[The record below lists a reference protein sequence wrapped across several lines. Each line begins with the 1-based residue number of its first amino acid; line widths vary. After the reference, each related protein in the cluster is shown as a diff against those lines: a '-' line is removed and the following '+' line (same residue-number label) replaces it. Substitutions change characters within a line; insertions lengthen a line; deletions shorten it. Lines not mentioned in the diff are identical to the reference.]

1 MATQTTTKNWLTT
14 NLGEICSFLYGKSLP
29 EKNRIAGSFPVY
41 GSNGVVGSHNEAL
54 VKLPGI
60 IIGRKGSIGLVHF
73 SKSPFCPI
81 DTTFYIT
88 QDESNVDLRYLYYF
102 LKSIGLNKLKAD
114 VGVPGINREMVY
126 RETVSVPNNI
136 KEQKAIARVLMTVQE
151 AIDGQE
157 AFISKLKE
165 LKRSMMQHLFTHG
178 TTDEKSKMTEIG
190 ELPESWDVVKLGEV
204 GDVSYGIQAA
214 VAALLKPVGFK
225 ILTNKNITLQG
236 AIVLDKVNYYQPKT
250 KRELSSFVEKGDIL
264 LNWRS
269 GSKEHVG
276 KTAIYSSDEKMLH
289 SSFILRIRTNQERV
303 INKFLFYYLNWL
315 RETGYFV
322 KLQTYSVNAKFNKS
336 AVLMMEIAVPPNN
349 QQVKILE
356 ALDSISDKIEL
367 TGVKLAAYQNIFK
380 ILLHELMSGERRV
393 KVIYDKQN

>member
-165 LKRSMMQHLFTHG
+165 LKRSMMNHLFTHG
-178 TTDEKSKMTEIG
+178 TKDEKTKMTEIG
-190 ELPESWDVVKLGEV
+190 EVPESWDVARLAQFSEKQLYIQNGFPCGNWNDQGV
-204 GDVSYGIQAA
+204 GILQIRPFNITDDGKISLSSQKHIETDKHIKGY
-214 VAALLKPVGFK
+214 LLKINDIIFNN
-225 ILTNKNITLQG
+225 TNSE
-236 AIVLDKVNYYQPKT
+236 
-250 KRELSSFVEKGDIL
+250 EL
-264 LNWRS
+264 
-269 GSKEHVG
+269 VG
-276 KTAIYSSDEKMLH
+276 KTA
-289 SSFILRIRTNQERV
+289 Q
-303 INKFLFYYLNWL
+303 WL
-315 RETGYFV
+315 EDIH
-322 KLQTYSVNAKFNKS
+322 
-336 AVLMMEIAVPPNN
+336 AVLSNHMTIIRVLEEKLFNQTFLANYLHHLWQAGEFYKLCRRHVNQASVSIERLTSVPIPYPPITEQKRIGDTIKLLDQRIDVADAKMEI
-349 QQVKILE
+349 
-356 ALDSISDKIEL
+356 
-367 TGVKLAAYQNIFK
+367 YQNLFK
-380 ILLHELMSGERRV
+380 TLLHELMSGERRV
-393 KVIYDKQN
+393 ANL